1 MTKEKERTMEKEQLR
16 QRYESLPDEVK
27 KHLSFE
33 AYAAM
38 PEEVSKHITRF
49 TAGDF
54 EAIKELDDG
63 TDDFGLDDFLFND
76 EVDFGYEDVNEIK
89 EDNKMKIC
97 NTEAMKRI
105 KELEA
110 QKEMLVDNEDRYCQ
124 VSYKEG
130 ENKIAGDYDYDDTR
144 KKIDA
149 LDDEMRAIRCA
160 LSKAN
165 CTVKVDGFGVTIGEA
180 LVMLAQKQN
189 KKAQLESLTENKQL
203 SRNVTYNG
211 VVEYTECVYDVK
223 RVKDDLKML
232 RGEISAL
239 QMAIDRANLT
249 NYITV

>member
-1 MTKEKERTMEKEQLR
+1 MEKERLR

-33 AYAAM
+33 AYEAM

-49 TAGDF
+49 TEGDL

-63 TDDFGLDDFLFND
+63 VDDFSLDDFLFD
-76 EVDFGYEDVNEIK
+76 DWDDFVCDQENEIT
-89 EDNKMKIC
+89 EDKKMKMC
-97 NTEAMKRI
+97 NTEAMKKI
-105 KELEA
+105 KELET
-110 QKEMLVDNEDRYCQ
+110 QKKMLVDNEDRYCQ

-144 KKIDA
+144 MKIDA

-165 CTVKVDGFGVTIGEA
+165 CTVIVDGFDVTIGEA

-189 KKAQLESLTENKQL
+189 KKAQLESLTENKQIT
-203 SRNVTYNG
+203 RNVTYNG

-223 RVKDDLKML
+223 RVKEDLQVL
-232 RGEISAL
+232 RAEISAL